1 MTDNP
6 SDNPSADAFDDFFDD
21 LDLPETDCEQ
31 VHPLVEQF
39 VATLDFSN
47 EDWGGSLSDW
57 MEQAN
62 SCLTNEIVETLG
74 EPPQDPEAF
83 SQYLWSAIR
92 ISWLFY
98 GKFHSGA
105 PFNT

>member
-1 MTDNP
+1 MSDSTSSNP
-6 SDNPSADAFDDFFDD
+6 STSAFDDFFDK
-21 LDLPETDCEQ
+21 LDLPETDCDQ
-31 VHPLVEQF
+31 VHPLVERF
-39 VATLDFSN
+39 VGAIDFTN
-47 EDWGGSLSDW
+47 EAWGGTLSDW

-74 EPPQDPEAF
+74 EPPEDPDEF
-83 SQYLWSAIR
+83 SQYMYTAIR

-98 GKFHSGA
+98 RKFNSGE

>member
-6 SDNPSADAFDDFFDD
+6 SDNSSASAFDDFLDD
-21 LDLPETDCEQ
+21 LDLPETECEQ
-31 VHPLVEQF
+31 VHPLVERF
-39 VATLDFSN
+39 VGAIDFT
-47 EDWGGSLSDW
+47 DLAWGGTLSDW

-74 EPPQDPEAF
+74 EPPTDSDEF
-83 SQYLWSAIR
+83 SQYMWTAIR
-92 ISWLFY
+92 IAWLFY
-98 GKFHSGA
+98 RKFNSGE